1 MGSKGKPRSRTA
13 GRARMRRQARDF
25 DSEFDL
31 VQNNGRVTLPAL
43 YPGTHLTRKQL
54 AIFIVIALSLLL
66 GGGALFARK

>member
-31 VQNNGRVTLPAL
+31 VQNNGRVTLPGLSKGAL
-43 YPGTHLTRKQL
+43 SKEHV
-54 AIFIVIALSLLL
+54 AIFVVISILVVL
-66 GGGALFARK
+66 GAFFARK